1 MSCYTDISRAEFIE
15 RWNSHVE
22 DFDRLLWTIKSDND
36 KLVLGYLQDVLKK
49 LVKKGSLEV
58 KLEANEREKK
68 NDTEK

>member
-1 MSCYTDISRAEFIE
+1 MSCYNYVSRADFIE
-15 RWNSHVE
+15 RWNNRIE

-58 KLEANEREKK
+58 KPEANERKK
-68 NDTEK
+68 KE